1 MCSSDLLRVILAG
14 GSVSEAARQTGMGIT
29 TVHQLAHSPAGRRYL
44 DRERDRID
52 AHRTLLAATLPF
64 MALLNPHTLNKSVDI
79 ARNIKEIGDST
90 APKTRKRRTPATPA
104 RVGRPPKRG
113 SAAWHRRRA
122 EDAARAAEAR
132 GGAGGPGRG
141 AGADDG
147 PSDGRDAQGE
157 GDDART
163 HAGASPDSKNF

>member
-1 MCSSDLLRVILAG
+1 MRPVHRQDCSLGARHRDALRVILAG

-79 ARNIKEIGDST
+79 ARNIKEIGDKTDRKST
-90 APKTRKRRTPATPA
+90 RLNSSHSQQSRMPS
-104 RVGRPPKRG
+104 
-113 SAAWHRRRA
+113 SA
-122 EDAARAAEAR
+122 
-132 GGAGGPGRG
+132 
-141 AGADDG
+141 
-147 PSDGRDAQGE
+147 
-157 GDDART
+157 
-163 HAGASPDSKNF
+163 